1 MRWLIFERTKD
12 INMENKQKI
21 CDLLLETLRATREYS
36 DLLYLW
42 YVVPEQ
48 PYRFESYVEARF
60 TSGGKRIINTSM
72 DSGFAMIRDI
82 MAHI

>member
-1 MRWLIFERTKD
+1 
-12 INMENKQKI
+12 MEDKQKI
-21 CDLLLETLRATREYS
+21 CDLLLETLQATREYS
-36 DLLYLW
+36 DLVNLE

-48 PYRFESYVEARF
+48 LHRYDSYVEARF

-82 MAHI
+82 IAHL

>member
-1 MRWLIFERTKD
+1 
-12 INMENKQKI
+12 MEDKQKI
-21 CDLLLETLRATREYS
+21 CDLLLVTLQATREYS
-36 DLLYLW
+36 DLASLEYI
-42 YVVPEQ
+42 VPEQ
-48 PYRFESYVEARF
+48 PNRYESYVLATF